1 MKVQLWRE
9 QTSKKLQK
17 AACRLKSNRALL
29 GVDAGILIA
38 FFTITMLVIYLAAPV
53 IMSTLFDIIIG
64 GPKGI
69 YSYLIEL
76 PLITDPPSTGG
87 TIGQQLGVPMVKVF
101 GLMQTIAL
109 AMFAVVLIIAAIC
122 YALENFRVVSEGT
135 AANIIMNSV
144 FTLILI
150 FACQYIY
157 NAVAGSINIFT
168 GWPDVGGAGLLI
180 PSNNA
185 IDILVGYATGGIG
198 TVPLPNLD
206 PFTGFFFSGILIM
219 LVASILMLTLVMG
232 ITRLFFVGVLAAVLP
247 LLLVLRL
254 IPFTKHFADTLIQD
268 LIGFMF
274 ASIMASIVLLFGY
287 QVLISTSLNPLTQI
301 LIAIITLFAA
311 AYMSTTFVGKFGAM
325 GMAAANVIGGAVSTA
340 TGAAMG
346 LAGGALLGG
355 GAGMASRLGSLR
367 GKGLSK
373 TEMLGQA
380 GEGFVSGATPGAISG
395 FFGGGIGGG
404 GSGMRMGSVGGSN
417 MRGMGYMVTSMMNRQ
432 KAPAQEFLANRAGST
447 LSASMYKNSVGDVLP
462 TATPE
467 SSAFFMEE
475 LNKKSGED
483 IYNDYVT
490 NNYPEIAQNI
500 KDPRAAGFE
509 VKRHLQSLPPEVA
522 FSNWQK
528 AQNQGNLPK
537 EGRTTFYQNARDEVG
552 TNRETV
558 TNIQKGIYTPNL
570 EALDNSPRFSLDTF
584 NTGAVTEK
592 GTVANAKI
600 FAGIQQLGIQE
611 SRQNDNQQ
619 RAETAFYNATPNILG
634 KNLSQISGVKLTPK
648 EQKTYGYAMT
658 KIRDVV
664 GKRNPTLAQNM
675 AHYIMG
681 DGKDQFATLMTDEKF
696 TTQAVKNMESQKTSA
711 WFANTLNMKQKDS
724 LSPEILFKTEPKT
737 TITENTT
744 PSVRN
749 ASPQIISPKQ
759 PRNRPVELSEMQK
772 REYEEGKQQW

>member
-1 MKVQLWRE
+1 
-9 QTSKKLQK
+9 
-17 AACRLKSNRALL
+17 
-29 GVDAGILIA
+29 VDAAILIA

-64 GPKGI
+64 GPQGI

-87 TIGQQLGVPMVKVF
+87 TLGQQLGVPMVRVF

-109 AMFAVVLIIAAIC
+109 AMFAVVLIVAAIC

-157 NAVAGSINIFT
+157 NAAAGSINIFT
-168 GWPDVGGAGLLI
+168 GWPDVGGSGLLI

-185 IDILVGYATGGIG
+185 IDILVGYATGGRG
-198 TVPLPNLD
+198 TVPVPNLD

-325 GMAAANVIGGAVSTA
+325 GMAAANLVGGAVTSA
-340 TGAAMG
+340 AGAAMG
-346 LAGGALLGG
+346 MAGGALLGG
-355 GAGMASRLGSLR
+355 GAGMASRIGSLR

-395 FFGGGIGGG
+395 FFGGGSGGG
-404 GSGMRMGSVGGSN
+404 GGGMRGPVSGAGI
-417 MRGMGYMVTSMMNRQ
+417 RGMGYMVVGTMNRQ
-432 KAPAQEFLANRAGST
+432 KAPAQEFLTNRAGST
-447 LSASMYKNSVGDVLP
+447 LTATMYKNSTGDVLP
-462 TATPE
+462 TATPD
-467 SSAFFMEE
+467 SSAHFMNE
-475 LNKKSGED
+475 LDKKSPED
-483 IYNDYVT
+483 VYNGYVA
-490 NNYPEIAQNI
+490 NNYPEISEHI
-500 KDPRAAGFE
+500 KNPRNAGME
-509 VKRHLQSLPPEVA
+509 VKRHLQTLPPEVA
-522 FSNWQK
+522 YSNWQK
-528 AQNQGNLPK
+528 TQNQGNLPK
-537 EGRTTFYQNARDEVG
+537 EGRATFYQNARDEVG
-552 TNRETV
+552 ENRETV
-558 TNIQKGIYTPNL
+558 TAIQKGLYTPNL
-570 EALDNSPRFSLDTF
+570 ETLDAHPRFAIDTF
-584 NTGAVTEK
+584 NTGTVTQK
-592 GTVANAKI
+592 GAIANAKI
-600 FAGIQQLGIQE
+600 FEGIKQLGITPRNQE
-611 SRQNDNQQ
+611 ADQIATLSFR
-619 RAETAFYNATPNILG
+619 TATPDELG
-634 KNLSQISGVKLTPK
+634 QQLALSSGVKMTPK
-648 EQKTYGYAMT
+648 EQKTYGHAMT
-658 KIRDVV
+658 KIRNVIIA
-664 GKRNPTLAQNM
+664 RNPTLANNV
-675 AHYIMG
+675 AHYTMG
-681 DGKDQFATLMTDEKF
+681 DGQNQFVPLMSNEKF
-696 TTQAVKNMESQKTSA
+696 TTNAVKNMETQNTSA
-711 WFANTLNMKQKDS
+711 WLANTLNIKQTHIPPTETLFKNQPNTNTTNSTQLSVES
-724 LSPEILFKTEPKT
+724 LSTNQPVV
-737 TITENTT
+737 
-744 PSVRN
+744 S
-749 ASPQIISPKQ
+749 KQ
-759 PRNRPVELSEMQK
+759 PKNKPIDLSELQK
-772 REYEEGKQQW
+772 RSYYEEKKN

>member
-1 MKVQLWRE
+1 MKFQLWRE
-9 QTSKKLQK
+9 QTSKKLQEI
-17 AACRLKSNRALL
+17 ACRLKSKRALL

-38 FFTITMLVIYLAAPV
+38 FFTITMLVIYLAAPA
-53 IMSTLFDIIIG
+53 IMSVLFDVIIG
-64 GPKGI
+64 GPQGI

-87 TIGQQLGVPMVKVF
+87 TIGQQLGIPMVRVF

-168 GWPDVGGAGLLI
+168 GWPDVGGSGLLI

-185 IDILVGYATGGIG
+185 IDILVGYATGGRG
-198 TVPLPNLD
+198 TVPVPNLD

-395 FFGGGIGGG
+395 FFSGGG
-404 GSGMRMGSVGGSN
+404 GGGGGGMRMGSVGGSS
-417 MRGMGYMVTSMMNRQ
+417 MRGMGYMVTGTMNRQ
-432 KAPAQEFLANRAGST
+432 KAPAQEYLANRAGST
-447 LSASMYKNSVGDVLP
+447 LSATLYKNSAGDVLP

-483 IYNDYVT
+483 IYNGYVA

-500 KDPRAAGFE
+500 KDPRTAGFE
-509 VKRHLQSLPPEVA
+509 VKRHLQSLPSEVA
-522 FSNWQK
+522 FSNWQR

-537 EGRTTFYQNARDEVG
+537 EGRSTFYQNARDEVG

-570 EALDNSPRFSLDTF
+570 ETLDT
-584 NTGAVTEK
+584 A
-592 GTVANAKI
+592 
-600 FAGIQQLGIQE
+600 
-611 SRQNDNQQ
+611 
-619 RAETAFYNATPNILG
+619 
-634 KNLSQISGVKLTPK
+634 
-648 EQKTYGYAMT
+648 
-658 KIRDVV
+658 
-664 GKRNPTLAQNM
+664 
-675 AHYIMG
+675 
-681 DGKDQFATLMTDEKF
+681 
-696 TTQAVKNMESQKTSA
+696 
-711 WFANTLNMKQKDS
+711 
-724 LSPEILFKTEPKT
+724 
-737 TITENTT
+737 
-744 PSVRN
+744 
-749 ASPQIISPKQ
+749 
-759 PRNRPVELSEMQK
+759 PR
-772 REYEEGKQQW
+772 